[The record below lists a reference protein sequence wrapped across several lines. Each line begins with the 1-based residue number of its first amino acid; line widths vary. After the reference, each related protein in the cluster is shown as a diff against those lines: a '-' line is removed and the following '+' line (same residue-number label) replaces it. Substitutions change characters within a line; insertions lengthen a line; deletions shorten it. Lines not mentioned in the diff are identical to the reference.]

1 MSQQTKEVD
10 VASDLNPSDANALEY
25 EHSHFRAL
33 HRWLEAAAEALI
45 RVRDQ
50 LRARAFQGGHCHD
63 GREYD
68 AAHAGKP
75 DPDGGR
81 P

>member
-1 MSQQTKEVD
+1 MTQPAQEAD
-10 VASDLNPSDANALEY
+10 IAPDLNPSEANALEY

-33 HRWLEAAAEALI
+33 HRRLEAAAEALK

-50 LRARAFQGGHCHD
+50 LRARALQGGHCHD
-63 GREYD
+63 GREHD
-68 AAHAGKP
+68 AGHAGQP